1 MIFHQQ
7 CERTNTFRWLATTK
21 TLVCF
26 MQTTMVGSALT
37 HLSQYGENRAFPVCV
52 PVQSRVLDVIP
63 V

>member
-7 CERTNTFRWLATTK
+7 NELTYTFKYRATTK

-26 MQTTMVGSALT
+26 TQTTMVGSALT
-37 HLSQYGENRAFPVCV
+37 PLSQNRKKRVFPVCV
-52 PVQSRVLDVIP
+52 LVQSRVLDVIP